1 MATGGSLLDKALD
14 AAGGK
19 KAFDR
24 GFRQYEAS
32 LSFIEEHR
40 ADLLKKYDKNW
51 IAVYNSE
58 IVAYAGTLQELMRKI
73 SSTGLPTAEIIIEFI
88 SSQKVLTLY
97 YT

>member
-1 MATGGSLLDKALD
+1 MATGGRLLERALD
-14 AAGGK
+14 AAGGEE
-19 KAFDR
+19 AFDR

-51 IAVYNSE
+51 IAVYESK
-58 IVAYAGTLQELMRKI
+58 IVAHAGTLQELMRKI
-73 SSTGLPTAEIIIEFI
+73 SSTGLPTAEPIIEFI
-88 SSQKVLTLY
+88 SSRKVLTLY